1 MFRKPSLQQVIICD
15 MPTRGD
21 GKVIP
26 IRSLTGVYSTDGNL
40 LAAYDP
46 YLFNVEKIAA
56 VLSEVDMPEVTRA
69 EVIKKLIQQP
79 NNDSPLGNNF

>member
-1 MFRKPSLQQVIICD
+1 

-26 IRSLTGVYSTDGNL
+26 IRRLSGVYSTDGDL
-40 LAAYDP
+40 LAVHDP
-46 YLFNVEKIAA
+46 YLFSIEKIAA
-56 VLSEVDMPEVTRA
+56 VLSEAVIPGDIKTEVVA
-69 EVIKKLIQQP
+69 EVVKRLIQQP